1 MIKKHNREITA
12 ILRGVTPS
20 NVVNVVNILTKN
32 GISKIE
38 IPLNS
43 PKPFETMKKIKLE
56 CENVQS
62 LGAGTVLKPK
72 DVENA
77 QKAGCNFIFSP
88 NLNKNVIKETKKRKM
103 FSVPGVFTPSEAIK
117 AIEYGADALKLF
129 PAHVI
134 KPDGVK
140 SLLAVLP
147 KKLPLI
153 VVGGLDSFSFKTW
166 FDSGVAGFGIGSY
179 LYNNKYSLN
188 KIDQIC
194 KKIVIEY
201 DKFK

>member
-1 MIKKHNREITA
+1 MKNNNREIIA
-12 ILRGVTPS
+12 ILRGVNLS
-20 NVVNVVNILTKN
+20 NVVKVVNILTKN

-43 PKPFETMKKIKLE
+43 PKPFETIKKIKLE
-56 CENVQS
+56 CKNVKS
-62 LGAGTVLKPK
+62 LGAGTVLRPK
-72 DVENA
+72 DVEFA
-77 QKAGCNFIFSP
+77 HKAGCNFILSP
-88 NLNKNVIKETKKRKM
+88 NLNKQVIKETKRRKM
-103 FSVPGVFTPSEAIK
+103 ISVPGVFTPTEAIN

-129 PAHVI
+129 PAHLI

-153 VVGGLDSFSFKTW
+153 VVGGFEAFSFKLW
-166 FDSGVAGFGIGSY
+166 LENGVTGFGIGSY
-179 LYNNKYSLN
+179 LYNKKYSLN
-188 KIDQIC
+188 KIDQIS
-194 KKIVIEY
+194 KNIIKEY